1 MTLRVAS
8 DMLEMPELNDIVD
21 EWAKK
26 ERGLTTVVVT
36 WHSFLCSLG
45 LINVIIMSTATFYYA
60 SIETLELYEH

>member
-26 ERGLTTVVVT
+26 ERGLTTFVVT
-36 WHSFLCSLG
+36 WHLSANF
-45 LINVIIMSTATFYYA
+45 
-60 SIETLELYEH
+60 